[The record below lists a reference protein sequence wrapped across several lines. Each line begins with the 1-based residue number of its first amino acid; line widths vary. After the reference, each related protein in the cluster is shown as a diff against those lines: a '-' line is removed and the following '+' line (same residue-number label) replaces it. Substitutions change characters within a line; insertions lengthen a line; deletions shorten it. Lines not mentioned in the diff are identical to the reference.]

1 MRAGAAAPGAPEE
14 GAGSG
19 VTGGSTADPV
29 AAAKAVVLRRLTAA
43 PRSRAQL
50 AEDLAG
56 RGFEEDVIAEV
67 LDRFVEVGL
76 IDDAEY
82 ARMVVR
88 SQGESRRLGRR
99 GLAQELRRR
108 GVPEAEASQALAD
121 LDPEV
126 EEARARDLVRRRWD
140 PDGDQRA
147 QARRL
152 AGMLGRRGFPHDM
165 ITRVLTDV
173 LRGRDADTWDA

>member
-1 MRAGAAAPGAPEE
+1 M
-14 GAGSG
+14 
-19 VTGGSTADPV
+19 ADPV
-29 AAAKAVVLRRLTAA
+29 AAAKAVALRRLTAA
-43 PRSRAQL
+43 PRSRAAL
-50 AEDLAG
+50 GADLAA
-56 RGFEEDVIAEV
+56 RGFEPEVVEQV

-76 IDDAEY
+76 LDDAAY

-108 GVPEAEASQALAD
+108 GVGETEAAAALAQ

-126 EEARARDLVRRRWD
+126 EEARARELARKRWD
-140 PDGDQRA
+140 PTGDPRA

-152 AGMLGRRGFPHDM
+152 SGLLGRRGYPSE
-165 ITRVLTDV
+165 IVTRVVGEMVHGSGPPAWDAGDV
-173 LRGRDADTWDA
+173 LDG

>member
-1 MRAGAAAPGAPEE
+1 MTDPGGADAH
-14 GAGSG
+14 
-19 VTGGSTADPV
+19 

-50 AEDLAG
+50 AGDLAG
-56 RGFEEDVIAEV
+56 RGFEEDVIEAV

-88 SQGESRRLGRR
+88 SQGETRRLGRR

-108 GVPEAEASQALAD
+108 GVPEAEAAEALAG
-121 LDPEV
+121 LDPAV

-140 PDGDQRA
+140 PAGDQRA

-152 AGMLGRRGFPHDM
+152 AAMLGRRGFPGDM
-165 ITRVLTDV
+165 ITRVVTDT
-173 LRGRDADTWDA
+173 LRGRDLEAWDA

>member
-1 MRAGAAAPGAPEE
+1 MTDAG
-14 GAGSG
+14 
-19 VTGGSTADPV
+19 TADPH

-50 AEDLAG
+50 AGDLAG
-56 RGFEEDVIAEV
+56 RGFDEDVIEEV

-88 SQGESRRLGRR
+88 SQGESRSLGRR

-108 GVPEAEASQALAD
+108 GVPEAEADEALAG
-121 LDPEV
+121 LDPEL

-140 PDGDQRA
+140 PAGDQQA
-147 QARRL
+147 QARRV
-152 AGMLGRRGFPHDM
+152 AAMLGRRGFPGEM
-165 ITRVLTDV
+165 ITRLVTDA

>member
-1 MRAGAAAPGAPEE
+1 MTGPGD
-14 GAGSG
+14 G
-19 VTGGSTADPV
+19 DPR

-50 AEDLAG
+50 AGDLAG
-56 RGFEEDVIAEV
+56 RGFEEAVIEEV

-99 GLAQELRRR
+99 GLAQELRKR
-108 GVPEAEASQALAD
+108 GVPEAEAAEALAG

-126 EEARARDLVRRRWD
+126 EEGRARELVRRRWD
-140 PDGDQRA
+140 PSGDQQA

-152 AGMLGRRGFPHDM
+152 AAMLGRRGFPGDM
-165 ITRVLTDV
+165 ITRVVTDA
-173 LRGRDADTWDA
+173 LHGRDDGAWDA

>member
-1 MRAGAAAPGAPEE
+1 MTAPG
-14 GAGSG
+14 GAD
-19 VTGGSTADPV
+19 AH

-56 RGFEEDVIAEV
+56 RGFEEEVIEAV

-108 GVPEAEASQALAD
+108 GVPEAEATEALAG

-140 PDGDQRA
+140 PAGDQQA

-152 AGMLGRRGFPHDM
+152 AAMLGRRGFPGDM
-165 ITRVLTDV
+165 ITRVVTDT
-173 LRGRDADTWDA
+173 LRGRDPGRGMLDHGRLD